1 MSYMIQGCLYH
12 YRDRGIL
19 VYGSVSLG
27 KRAGS
32 LLSVLDRQAFHA
44 VERYL
49 YREISLLL
57 QHLLGVCAVI
67 EYHSLKLSMNRRK
80 EAACRGA
87 FHIRYQDFYWQE

>member
-1 MSYMIQGCLYH
+1 IGSIL
-12 YRDRGIL
+12 RDHSQAVMPERL
-19 VYGSVSLG
+19 RSD
-27 KRAGS
+27 A
-32 LLSVLDRQAFHA
+32 LLSALDRQAFHA

-80 EAACRGA
+80 EATCRGA
-87 FHIRYQDFYWQE
+87 FHIRYQDF